1 MYPKCY
7 LVGVI
12 IKKCVF
18 IRYNLQLMMLN
29 AELVRVYLKIVINQ
43 DILTKTVPVCWNK
56 TDISKKNLRNCFKTY
71 LTLFSS
77 LRYST

>member
-1 MYPKCY
+1 
-7 LVGVI
+7 
-12 IKKCVF
+12 
-18 IRYNLQLMMLN
+18 MLN